1 MPVVQLMEMR
11 DCSTIR
17 TRKLMSH
24 TASSIVVDRLAS
36 AIVVGRLASAIVV
49 GRLRQPLFY
58 I

>member
-1 MPVVQLMEMR
+1 MPVVQLMKMC
-11 DCSTIR
+11 DCSTTQ
-17 TRKLMSH
+17 TRKLMDH

-49 GRLRQPLFY
+49 GRLRQPIFY